1 MYNDKIVNDK
11 NVWYNIINL
20 GRLVMEVKKRKRKAS
35 FSKIKLLFVFVVFAS
50 ITMTLGYNCLS
61 NILKIYDMKN
71 EKKELES

>member
-1 MYNDKIVNDK
+1 
-11 NVWYNIINL
+11 
-20 GRLVMEVKKRKRKAS
+20 MEVKKRKRKAS